1 MSKKIIIGSRG
12 SKLALLYAQQAK
24 DKIIENTNL
33 GNDDILIKSITTK
46 GDELQNIRL
55 SEVGGK
61 GLFSSNIEKELQ
73 LKNIDI
79 AVHALKD
86 MPANETKGLITDSF
100 LKRNDPREI
109 LITKNN
115 KKLKDLDE
123 KSIVGTSSFRREFQ
137 IKKIRKD
144 LNCKLIRGNVDTRIR
159 KLNEGIYDAII
170 LSYAGIK
177 FLKFENEISE
187 IFSVEEIIP
196 SAGQGI
202 IALQC
207 RENDIFQILIG
218 IGIFL
223 LFLVFR
229 GLISKLVIKKLEVIS
244 KRTTNKL
251 DDTFVQSLVGPAR
264 FLPIVLG
271 FFIASYYMTFSL
283 EGREVVDTI
292 NRTLITILIFWVIH
306 QIIEPISYILS
317 GLDKILTREL
327 IGWIIKSLKILI
339 FILGLA
345 AVLELWGIKIGP
357 IIAGL
362 GLFGVAVA
370 LGAQDLFKNLISGIL
385 VLVEKRFK
393 IGDWIAV
400 EGIIEGI
407 VEKIGFRSTT
417 IRKFDKSLAIIPNF
431 QFAENA
437 VVNVSETSNWLISW
451 IITLQYDTTVD
462 QLKKIRDE
470 IENHINSSEDYNTS
484 IGVAVRVDKFSDS
497 SIDMYVRCFTKS
509 GSWSNWLDVKERLAI
524 AIKEIVEKNG
534 ASFAFPSQS
543 IYVEKK

>member
-1 MSKKIIIGSRG
+1 MELINNFSEIFMSVW
-12 SKLALLYAQQAK
+12 
-24 DKIIENTNL
+24 N
-33 GNDDILIKSITTK
+33 K
-46 GDELQNIRL
+46 GIF
-55 SEVGGK
+55 G
-61 GLFSSNIEKELQ
+61 
-73 LKNIDI
+73 IDI
-79 AVHALKD
+79 
-86 MPANETKGLITDSF
+86 F
-100 LKRNDPREI
+100 EI
-109 LITKNN
+109 LIG
-115 KKLKDLDE
+115 L
-123 KSIVGTSSFRREFQ
+123 
-137 IKKIRKD
+137 
-144 LNCKLIRGNVDTRIR
+144 
-159 KLNEGIYDAII
+159 
-170 LSYAGIK
+170 
-177 FLKFENEISE
+177 
-187 IFSVEEIIP
+187 
-196 SAGQGI
+196 
-202 IALQC
+202 
-207 RENDIFQILIG
+207 
-218 IGIFL
+218 GIFL
-223 LFLVFR
+223 IFLIFR
-229 GLISKLVIKKLEVIS
+229 GLISKLIIKKLEIIS

-251 DDTFVQSLVGPAR
+251 DDTFVNSLIGPAR

-271 FFIASYYMTFSL
+271 FFIASYYMTFSI

-292 NRTLITILIFWVIH
+292 NRTLITILIFWIIH
-306 QIIEPISYILS
+306 QIIEPVSYILS
-317 GLDKILTREL
+317 GLDKLLTREL
-327 IGWIIKSLKILI
+327 IGWIIKSLKVLI

-400 EGIIEGI
+400 EGIIEGV

-509 GSWSNWLDVKERLAI
+509 DSWHNWLNVKEKLAI

-534 ASFAFPSQS
+534 AAFAFPSQS

>member
-1 MSKKIIIGSRG
+1 M
-12 SKLALLYAQQAK
+12 
-24 DKIIENTNL
+24 E
-33 GNDDILIKSITTK
+33 LI
-46 GDELQNIRL
+46 
-55 SEVGGK
+55 
-61 GLFSSNIEKELQ
+61 
-73 LKNIDI
+73 
-79 AVHALKD
+79 
-86 MPANETKGLITDSF
+86 
-100 LKRNDPREI
+100 
-109 LITKNN
+109 NN
-115 KKLKDLDE
+115 
-123 KSIVGTSSFRREFQ
+123 F
-137 IKKIRKD
+137 
-144 LNCKLIRGNVDTRIR
+144 
-159 KLNEGIYDAII
+159 
-170 LSYAGIK
+170 
-177 FLKFENEISE
+177 SE
-187 IFSVEEIIP
+187 IFLSVW
-196 SAGQGI
+196 SKGI
-202 IALQC
+202 LGV
-207 RENDIFQILIG
+207 DIFQILIG

-229 GLISKLVIKKLEVIS
+229 GLISKLIIKKLEIIS

-251 DDTFVQSLVGPAR
+251 DDTFVQSLIGPAR

-271 FFIASYYMTFSL
+271 FFIASYYMTFSI

-317 GLDKILTREL
+317 GLDKLLTREL

-400 EGIIEGI
+400 DGIIEGT

-437 VVNVSETSNWLISW
+437 VVNVSETSNWRIRW
-451 IITLQYDTTVD
+451 IITLQYNSTID
-462 QLKKIRDE
+462 QLKKIREE
-470 IENHINSSEDYNTS
+470 IESYINNSEDFNQST
-484 IGVAVRVDKFSDS
+484 GVAVRIEKFSDS
-497 SIDMYVRCFTKS
+497 SIDLLVRCFTNS
-509 GSWSNWLDVKERLAI
+509 NSWSNSLEVKERLAI
-524 AIKEIVEKNG
+524 EIKQIVEKNG

-543 IYVEKK
+543 IYIEKK

>member
-1 MSKKIIIGSRG
+1 MELFNNFSDIFLSVWNKGI
-12 SKLALLYAQQAK
+12 
-24 DKIIENTNL
+24 L
-33 GNDDILIKSITTK
+33 G
-46 GDELQNIRL
+46 
-55 SEVGGK
+55 V
-61 GLFSSNIEKELQ
+61 
-73 LKNIDI
+73 
-79 AVHALKD
+79 
-86 MPANETKGLITDSF
+86 
-100 LKRNDPREI
+100 
-109 LITKNN
+109 
-115 KKLKDLDE
+115 
-123 KSIVGTSSFRREFQ
+123 
-137 IKKIRKD
+137 
-144 LNCKLIRGNVDTRIR
+144 
-159 KLNEGIYDAII
+159 
-170 LSYAGIK
+170 
-177 FLKFENEISE
+177 
-187 IFSVEEIIP
+187 
-196 SAGQGI
+196 
-202 IALQC
+202 
-207 RENDIFQILIG
+207 DIFQILIG
-218 IGIFL
+218 VGIFL
-223 LFLVFR
+223 LFLIFR
-229 GLISKLVIKKLEVIS
+229 GIISKLIIKKLELIS

-251 DDTFVQSLVGPAR
+251 DDTFVKSMVGPAR

-271 FFIASYYMTFSL
+271 FFIASYYMTFSV

-317 GLDKILTREL
+317 GLDQILTREL

-400 EGIIEGI
+400 DGVIEGI

-451 IITLQYDTTVD
+451 NITLQYDTTVN
-462 QLKKIRDE
+462 QLKTIRDQ
-470 IENHINSSEDYNTS
+470 IEKYITESDDFDTKV
-484 IGVAVRVDKFSDS
+484 GVAVRVDKFSDS
-497 SIDMYVRCFTKS
+497 SIDMYVRCFTNS
-509 GSWSNWLDVKERLAI
+509 RSWNDWLSVKERLAI
-524 AIKEIVEKNG
+524 KIKEIVESNK